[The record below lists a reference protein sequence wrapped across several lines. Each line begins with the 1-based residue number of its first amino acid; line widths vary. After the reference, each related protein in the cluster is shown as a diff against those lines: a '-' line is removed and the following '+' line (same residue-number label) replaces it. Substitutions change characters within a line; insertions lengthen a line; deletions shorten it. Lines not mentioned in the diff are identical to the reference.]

1 MGLLERTIPRSPAP
15 VFALRD
21 ETAFVIYA

>member
-1 MGLLERTIPRSPAP
+1 MEEEEEEECLEESR

-21 ETAFVIYA
+21 ETKDI